1 MWIDGREWKLVPV
14 EPTKEMIVAG
24 QDEHDNCVDSGFN
37 SDIDGNRY
45 DYTEISPDA
54 PARVYGAMLAAAPT
68 PLAQAGGQAAPS
80 DEEILDLA
88 REHDAIQRS
97 PEGCEY
103 PGIVLEFARALLSRY
118 GQAPAASPDFPHYE
132 MAFICRV
139 LEGDHPEKVDL
150 DTALGMAR
158 SVRVALL
165 KERAAQAPA
174 ASVEPVAWLVDWPD
188 EPELGHYLT
197 ESPGDIDS
205 GRRRALV
212 FRDAAPVAASA
223 EPRSIG
229 YIDYKGNHGH
239 ARAVLTRGMDE
250 QGNDWADGT
259 KIYAAPVAA
268 QAPHPDDVAV
278 DRFAAAMKAKLAK
291 KRAEGRAGWD
301 NKEDC
306 SQDRLSLMLRAH
318 VAKGDPVDVG
328 NFAMMLHQ
336 RGERISGRDEALP
349 AADGDALDASRYRW
363 LRGHFRFAAD
373 SDSEIWFDSGLEHS
387 PAEQLD
393 AAIDAARSTP
403 AKGGE

>member
-14 EPTKEMIVAG
+14 EPTPEMLEAG
-24 QDEHDNCVDSGFN
+24 AKQVDWYAHN
-37 SDIDGNRY
+37 ALECY
-45 DYTEISPDA
+45 H
-54 PARVYGAMLAAAPT
+54 AMLAAAPT
-68 PLAQAGGQAAPS
+68 PPAQAAPS
-80 DEEILDLA
+80 DEHVSVVGMPEFDALLDHIY
-88 REHDAIQRS
+88 EHGTTSEGVLIRADA
-97 PEGCEY
+97 
-103 PGIVLEFARALLSRY
+103 FARALLSRY

-139 LEGDHPEKVDL
+139 LEGDHPEKADL

-393 AAIDAARSTP
+393 AAIDAAMQR
-403 AKGGE
+403 AIRGEE